1 MPGIRTYGS
10 VAIAEVLATGE
21 VALEAISIT
30 PESCELSGAWI
41 ISEGEEEVL
50 QQILADRLLIPIG
63 DRSMAVAKLTK
74 FLGQEVN
81 IQDFIDEARID
92 AQSALNSFEEYVRQS
107 DYEYAQ
113 YMSINPTDRK
123 ALPKV
128 VKKKLVVPDFYQWP
142 IQVDLNRSQDF
153 LKSVGKLGEISG
165 TPIDM
170 KNVLTAARAIKLL
183 VDMWHRDE
191 IERSNRLYVLDQA
204 AQIAILPN
212 CWLRK
217 LDT

>member
-21 VALEAISIT
+21 VAIEAISIT

>member
-21 VALEAISIT
+21 VAIEAISIT

-191 IERSNRLYVLDQA
+191 IERSHRLYVLDQA

>member
-1 MPGIRTYGS
+1 MSGIRTYGS

-21 VALEAISIT
+21 IAIEAISIT

-41 ISEGEEEVL
+41 VSEGEEEVL
-50 QQILADRLLIPIG
+50 HQILADRLLIPIG
-63 DRSMAVAKLTK
+63 DRSKTVAKLTK

-92 AQSALNSFEEYVRQS
+92 AQSALSSFEEYVRQS

-123 ALPKV
+123 ALPKI
-128 VKKKLVVPDFYQWP
+128 VKKKLVAPDFYQWP
-142 IQVDLNRSQDF
+142 ISVDLNKGQDF
-153 LKSVGKLGEISG
+153 LESVEKLGEISG
-165 TPIDM
+165 TPIGM

-191 IERSNRLYVLDQA
+191 IERSNRLYVVDQA

-212 CWLRK
+212 CWLSK
-217 LDT
+217 LDS

>member
-21 VALEAISIT
+21 VAIEAISIT

-128 VKKKLVVPDFYQWP
+128 VKKKLVAPDFYQWP

>member
-21 VALEAISIT
+21 VAIEAISIT

-128 VKKKLVVPDFYQWP
+128 VKKKLVAPDFYQWP
-142 IQVDLNRSQDF
+142 IQVDLNKSQDF

-217 LDT
+217 LDS

>member
-1 MPGIRTYGS
+1 MSGIRTYGS

-21 VALEAISIT
+21 VAIEAISIT

-63 DRSMAVAKLTK
+63 DRAMTVAKLTK

-92 AQSALNSFEEYVRQS
+92 SQSALSSFEEYVRQS

-128 VKKKLVVPDFYQWP
+128 VKKKLVAPDFYQWP
-142 IQVDLNRSQDF
+142 IQVDLNKSQDF

-165 TPIDM
+165 TPIGM

-217 LDT
+217 LDS

>member
-21 VALEAISIT
+21 VAIDAISIT
-30 PESCELSGAWI
+30 PESCEISGAWI

>member
-21 VALEAISIT
+21 VAIEAISIT

-123 ALPKV
+123 ALPKL

>member
-1 MPGIRTYGS
+1 MSGIRTYGS

-21 VALEAISIT
+21 VAIEAISIT

-41 ISEGEEEVL
+41 ISEVEDEVL
-50 QQILADRLLIPIG
+50 QQILTDRLLIPIG
-63 DRSMAVAKLTK
+63 DRSIAVAKLTK

-92 AQSALNSFEEYVRQS
+92 AQSALSSFEEYVRQS

-123 ALPKV
+123 VLPKI
-128 VKKKLVVPDFYQWP
+128 VKKKLVAPDFYQWP
-142 IQVDLNRSQDF
+142 IQVDLNKSQDF
-153 LKSVGKLGEISG
+153 LKTVGKLGEISG
-165 TPIDM
+165 TPIGM

-183 VDMWHRDE
+183 VDMWNRDE
-191 IERSNRLYVLDQA
+191 IERCNRLYVVDQA
-204 AQIAILPN
+204 AQVAILPN

-217 LDT
+217 LDG